1 MIMAQNDIDL
11 FKYGQV
17 VAQVEILG
25 KKVDSMD
32 ADIKRLL
39 ALADQSKGGLWVGM
53 GVVSA
58 VSAFIGFISH
68 YISSK

>member
-1 MIMAQNDIDL
+1 MSANEIDL

-17 VAQVEILG
+17 VAQVESLS

-39 ALADQSKGGLWVGM
+39 ALADQSKGGFWAGM
-53 GVVSA
+53 AVVSA
-58 VSAFIGFISH
+58 FSTCIGFVSH
-68 YISSK
+68 YILGK

>member
-1 MIMAQNDIDL
+1 MSANEIDL

-17 VAQVEILG
+17 VAQVESLS

-39 ALADQSKGGLWVGM
+39 ALADQSKGGLWAGM
-53 GVVSA
+53 AVVSA
-58 VSAFIGFISH
+58 FSTCIGFISH
-68 YISSK
+68 YILGK

>member
-1 MIMAQNDIDL
+1 MNEIDL

-17 VAQVEILG
+17 VAQVEILT

-53 GVVSA
+53 GIVSA
-58 VSAFIGFISH
+58 VSAFVGFISH
-68 YISSK
+68 YFSSK

>member
-1 MIMAQNDIDL
+1 MSANEIDL

-17 VAQVEILG
+17 VAQVESLS

-39 ALADQSKGGLWVGM
+39 ALADQSKGGFWAGM
-53 GVVSA
+53 AVVSA
-58 VSAFIGFISH
+58 FSTCIGFVSH
-68 YISSK
+68 YLLGK

>member
-1 MIMAQNDIDL
+1 MSNEIDL

-17 VAQVEILG
+17 VNQVEILA

-39 ALADQSKGGLWVGM
+39 ALADQSKGGLWMGM
-53 GVVSA
+53 AIMSG
-58 VSAFIGFISH
+58 VSAFVGFLSH
-68 YISSK
+68 YFVTK

>member
-1 MIMAQNDIDL
+1 MSANEIDL

-17 VAQVEILG
+17 VAQVESLS

-39 ALADQSKGGLWVGM
+39 ALADQSKGGFWAGM
-53 GVVSA
+53 AVVSA
-58 VSAFIGFISH
+58 FSTAIGFVSH
-68 YISSK
+68 YLLGK

>member
-1 MIMAQNDIDL
+1 MSTNEIDL

-17 VAQVEILG
+17 VAQVEVLA

-39 ALADQSKGGLWVGM
+39 ALADQSRGGFWAGM
-53 GVVSA
+53 AVVSA
-58 VSAFIGFISH
+58 FSSFIGFFS
-68 YISSK
+68 YYFLSK

>member
-1 MIMAQNDIDL
+1 MSNNEIDL

-17 VAQVEILG
+17 VAQVEILS
-25 KKVDSMD
+25 KKVDDMD
-32 ADIKRLL
+32 RDIKRLL

-53 GVVSA
+53 AIVSG

-68 YISSK
+68 YLSAK

>member
-1 MIMAQNDIDL
+1 MSANEIDL

-17 VAQVEILG
+17 VAQVESLS

-39 ALADQSKGGLWVGM
+39 ALADQSKGGFWAGM
-53 GVVSA
+53 AVVSA
-58 VSAFIGFISH
+58 FSTCIGFISH
-68 YISSK
+68 YLLGK

>member
-1 MIMAQNDIDL
+1 MSANEIDL

-17 VAQVEILG
+17 VAQVEILS

-53 GVVSA
+53 GIVSA
-58 VSAFIGFISH
+58 VSAFVGFISH
-68 YISSK
+68 YLSAK

>member
-1 MIMAQNDIDL
+1 MSANEIDL

-17 VAQVEILG
+17 VAQVESLS

-39 ALADQSKGGLWVGM
+39 ALADQSKGGFWAGM
-53 GVVSA
+53 AVVSA
-58 VSAFIGFISH
+58 FSTCIGFISH
-68 YISSK
+68 YILGK